1 VRGEDR
7 GVDRDRALSASW
19 DDTLRLWDLTT
30 GATLRVLEGHSDR
43 VTPVVA
49 LDLDRALSASWVGTC
64 ACAENITNAILAS
77 GVTVDHQAAAVRQHD
92 MEIARRIHIIHAR
105 LGDTR
110 RQRPGRQDGDGA
122 GHRGRSP
129 GGAGRNDV
137 VTSGVTARRPAR
149 R

>member
-19 DDTLRLWDLTT
+19 DDTLRLWDLTS

-92 MEIARRIHIIHAR
+92 MEIARRIHIIMHGLGIHADNAPAAR
-105 LGDTR
+105 TALERDIADALQAAREGT
-110 RQRPGRQDGDGA
+110 
-122 GHRGRSP
+122 
-129 GGAGRNDV
+129 
-137 VTSGVTARRPAR
+137 TS
-149 R
+149 